1 MSIRRLAV
9 LTHSLTT
16 CTRVSGV
23 VRNVHSTTVRSVE
36 VPNFMSFLSNTESEK
51 AERVSEEVSKKQ
63 VLADDDDEEDMEQM
77 FIMVSE

>member
-1 MSIRRLAV
+1 
-9 LTHSLTT
+9 
-16 CTRVSGV
+16 
-23 VRNVHSTTVRSVE
+23 
-36 VPNFMSFLSNTESEK
+36 MSFLSNTESEK